1 LTQRKEKSLNTVEK
15 KTLFYSK
22 TLFFYYFCIKII
34 YEMNRFIYIFLSAII
49 LFSACS
55 GKKGDEEKLRYESID
70 TVPLLI
76 MQIQKCS
83 RLYTTEF
90 QVHKIVTH
98 SDILKVQG
106 TIFDKHVNL
115 PLPLG
120 DRKVAIPMDATL
132 KGYID
137 FADFSEQNVS
147 READRIT
154 ITLPNPKVMLTATK
168 VDQENMRQYVS
179 LMRSNFSDAE
189 LSSFEQQGR
198 EAIIQSI
205 PTLGI
210 IETARESAAKVLIPL
225 LVQMGF
231 QEQNITIAFD
241 DEVADPTNIRALL
254 DLTQIEK

>member
-1 LTQRKEKSLNTVEK
+1 MTQRKEKSLNAVEK

-22 TLFFYYFCIKII
+22 TPFFYYFCIKII

-106 TIFDKHVNL
+106 TIFDKRVNL

-147 READRIT
+147 REGNRIT

-198 EAIIQSI
+198 EAIIASI

>member
-1 LTQRKEKSLNTVEK
+1 
-15 KTLFYSK
+15 
-22 TLFFYYFCIKII
+22 
-34 YEMNRFIYIFLSAII
+34 
-49 LFSACS
+49 
-55 GKKGDEEKLRYESID
+55 
-70 TVPLLI
+70 
-76 MQIQKCS
+76 
-83 RLYTTEF
+83 
-90 QVHKIVTH
+90 
-98 SDILKVQG
+98 
-106 TIFDKHVNL
+106 
-115 PLPLG
+115 
-120 DRKVAIPMDATL
+120 
-132 KGYID
+132 
-137 FADFSEQNVS
+137 
-147 READRIT
+147 
-154 ITLPNPKVMLTATK
+154 MLTATK

-198 EAIIQSI
+198 EAIIASI

>member
-1 LTQRKEKSLNTVEK
+1 MTQRKEKSLNTVEK

-22 TLFFYYFCIKII
+22 TPFFYYFCIKII

-106 TIFDKHVNL
+106 TIFDKRVNL

-147 READRIT
+147 REGNRIT

>member
-1 LTQRKEKSLNTVEK
+1 MGK
-15 KTLFYSK
+15 
-22 TLFFYYFCIKII
+22 IKD
-34 YEMNRFIYIFLSAII
+34 YI
-49 LFSACS
+49 LFLAVLLTVSSCSCGGREKQQSAA
-55 GKKGDEEKLRYESID
+55 DYQSID
-70 TVPLLI
+70 TLPMLI

-90 QVHKIVTH
+90 HIHKIVTH
-98 SDILKVQG
+98 DDVVKLQGSLLKQS
-106 TIFDKHVNL
+106 INIR
-115 PLPLG
+115 LPLG

-147 READRIT
+147 REGNRIT

-198 EAIIQSI
+198 EAIIASI

-210 IETARESAAKVLIPL
+210 LETARESAAKVLIPL

>member
-1 LTQRKEKSLNTVEK
+1 MTQRKEKSLNTVEK

-22 TLFFYYFCIKII
+22 TPFFYYFCIKII
-34 YEMNRFIYIFLSAII
+34 YEMNRFIYVFLSAII

-106 TIFDKHVNL
+106 TIFDKRVNL

-147 READRIT
+147 REGNRIT

>member
-1 LTQRKEKSLNTVEK
+1 MTRRKEKSLNTIEK

-22 TLFFYYFCIKII
+22 TPFFYYFCIKII

-106 TIFDKHVNL
+106 TIFDKRVNL

-147 READRIT
+147 REGNRIT

>member
-1 LTQRKEKSLNTVEK
+1 MTRRKEKSLNTIEK
-15 KTLFYSK
+15 KLLFYSK

-34 YEMNRFIYIFLSAII
+34 NEMNRFIYIFLSAII

-106 TIFDKHVNL
+106 TIFDKRVNL

-147 READRIT
+147 REGNRIT

-198 EAIIQSI
+198 EAIIASI

>member
-1 LTQRKEKSLNTVEK
+1 
-15 KTLFYSK
+15 
-22 TLFFYYFCIKII
+22 
-34 YEMNRFIYIFLSAII
+34 MNRFIYVFLSAII

-55 GKKGDEEKLRYESID
+55 GKKGNEEKLRYESID

-106 TIFDKHVNL
+106 TIFDKRVNL

-147 READRIT
+147 REANHIT

>member
-1 LTQRKEKSLNTVEK
+1 MMRTIV
-15 KTLFYSK
+15 
-22 TLFFYYFCIKII
+22 II
-34 YEMNRFIYIFLSAII
+34 ATFTAAAILSGC
-49 LFSACS
+49 SCS
-55 GKKGDEEKLRYESID
+55 GQEEPEPATVYTSVD
-70 TVPLLI
+70 TVPLLV
-76 MQIQKCS
+76 MQIQQCS
-83 RLYTTEF
+83 RLYTTEYK
-90 QVHKIVTH
+90 VHKIVTH
-98 SDILKVQG
+98 DDV
-106 TIFDKHVNL
+106 VNL
-115 PLPLG
+115 RGSLFKQNINVKLPLG

-147 READRIT
+147 REGNRIT

>member
-1 LTQRKEKSLNTVEK
+1 MTQRKEKSLNTVEK

-22 TLFFYYFCIKII
+22 TPFFYYFCIKII
-34 YEMNRFIYIFLSAII
+34 YEMNRFIYVFLSAII

-55 GKKGDEEKLRYESID
+55 GKKGNEEKLRYESID

-106 TIFDKHVNL
+106 TIFDKRVNL

-120 DRKVAIPMDATL
+120 DRKVAIPMNATL

-147 READRIT
+147 REGNRIT

>member
-1 LTQRKEKSLNTVEK
+1 
-15 KTLFYSK
+15 
-22 TLFFYYFCIKII
+22 
-34 YEMNRFIYIFLSAII
+34 MNRFIYVFLSAII

-55 GKKGDEEKLRYESID
+55 GKKGDEEKLRYESMD

-106 TIFDKHVNL
+106 TIFDKRVNL

-147 READRIT
+147 REGNHIT

>member
-1 LTQRKEKSLNTVEK
+1 
-15 KTLFYSK
+15 
-22 TLFFYYFCIKII
+22 
-34 YEMNRFIYIFLSAII
+34 MNRFIYVFLSAII

-106 TIFDKHVNL
+106 TIFDKRVNL

-147 READRIT
+147 CEANRIT